1 MLTQLNLSSV
11 VQEAPQIE
19 QEPLPIKEAV
29 RSEAR
34 PVETAPQAEIKPA
47 RPVRDGRQGT
57 RIVLGCSTVV
67 ALWFVNTSA
76 LRYLTVSPDS
86 YGIYWP
92 RHMWLFAHVVAGILA
107 LLIGPIQFWPGLKQD
122 HPTLHRVL
130 GITYVS
136 STGVGAV
143 AAYYLAFHTDFGWM
157 FSMGLASMATAWLIS
172 TALATVA
179 IYKKLIPQHRE
190 WMIRSYVIT
199 FGFVIFRLSTD
210 MLDMLGVGTFSER
223 LVLASWICWSVP
235 LLLIETLLQGRKIF
249 GKAPVAL

>member
-1 MLTQLNLSSV
+1 MFTQLNLRS
-11 VQEAPQIE
+11 VQEAPPIE
-19 QEPLPIKEAV
+19 ETTVSDVRLPEAV
-29 RSEAR
+29 PA
-34 PVETAPQAEIKPA
+34 AEIRPEKPL
-47 RPVRDGRQGT
+47 RDDRHGT
-57 RIVLGCSTVV
+57 RILLGCSTVV
-67 ALWFVNTSA
+67 AMWFLNTAA

-92 RHMWLFAHVVAGILA
+92 RHMWLFAHVVAGMLA
-107 LLIGPIQFWPGLKQD
+107 LIIGPIQFWPGLKQD
-122 HPTLHRVL
+122 HPTLHRIL

-136 STGVGAV
+136 STGVGALS
-143 AAYYLAFHTDFGWM
+143 AYYLAFHTDFGWM

-190 WMIRSYVIT
+190 WMIRSYVVT

-210 MLDMLGVGTFSER
+210 MLDVLGVGTFSER
-223 LVLASWICWSVP
+223 LILASWICWSVP

-249 GKAPVAL
+249 AKTPVAL